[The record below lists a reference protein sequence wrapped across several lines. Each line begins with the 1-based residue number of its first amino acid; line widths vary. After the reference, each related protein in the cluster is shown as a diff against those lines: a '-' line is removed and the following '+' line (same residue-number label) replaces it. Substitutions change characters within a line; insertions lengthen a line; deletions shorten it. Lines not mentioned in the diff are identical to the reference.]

1 MRLFLFFFSLMA
13 FLLPLSGQSDELI
26 YSNLRQKYSNSATPT
41 IEAIGLAFL
50 NKPYKKNILETCY
63 PGEELNTSLT
73 SFDCVTFVETVLA
86 LKEDFIEK
94 KPSFSNFTNHLIK
107 WRYKQNTVQCSNRLH
122 YFSEWIDYHES
133 RHELRNITKDI
144 GGEIVYKTFEFMS
157 SNRYKYN
164 FLKDEIMFQNI
175 MVCESNLKK
184 IPFYSIPK
192 QNIPIVERK
201 IKTGDIIGITSA
213 RSSIDIDHVGFAVV
227 ENNEVHLL
235 HASKYLKKVVKT
247 KETLK
252 KYINRH
258 KHHSGI
264 IVLRVN

>member
-1 MRLFLFFFSLMA
+1 MRLFWIIGSMVLS
-13 FLLPLSGQSDELI
+13 FLRLSAQTD
-26 YSNLRQKYSNSATPT
+26 
-41 IEAIGLAFL
+41 EAIYLKIWQQYKNGKASTIQNVGLEFL
-50 NKPYKKNILETCY
+50 NKPYKKNILDACY
-63 PGEELNTSLT
+63 PNEALNATLKG
-73 SFDCVTFVETVLA
+73 FDCVTFVETVLA
-86 LKEDFIEK
+86 LREDFSDK
-94 KPSFSNFTNHLIK
+94 QPKYNNFLNHLIK
-107 WRYKQNTVQCSNRLH
+107 WRYKNNTVQCANRLH

-133 RHELRNITKDI
+133 RKELRNITKEI

-175 MVCESNLKK
+175 MVCENYLKK
-184 IPFYSIPK
+184 MPFYSIPK
-192 QNIPIVERK
+192 QNIPLIESK

-213 RSSIDIDHVGFAVV
+213 RASIDIDHVGFAVV
-227 ENNEVHLL
+227 ENNQVHLL
-235 HASKYLKKVVKT
+235 HASKYLKRVVKT